1 MTKTTTL
8 IATNV
13 DRLAS
18 TGGLSN
24 IQDSPVGASG
34 FGSFSWPLPEQ
45 VSSMLQAWQSAE
57 RASPMELGRQ
67 LYDLLLA
74 GRPGRT
80 MPTALE
86 RARAASRVLLAFST
100 ASPEMH
106 LLPFEI
112 LHDGDRYLAGGERI
126 PFRWI
131 NDGSTQDARS
141 HGFRHF
147 LVAVANPTDHPDFD
161 HDRVVGELRK
171 AIDAIPQAT
180 CNMVPHATRGS
191 LRRALGER
199 DAYDAVVIVAHG
211 GSATAERDGFMVLE
225 DESGAASRW
234 VGEDV
239 AHELGVHRG
248 CLVVLCSCKSGAVTA
263 KNSLGGVAQRLMIGG
278 HVGSVVAM
286 QRPVTVSSGLAFLG
300 RFLGV
305 VADGTIDVFDAY
317 GEAAAALAAHA
328 DWERGTAALYTRLRG
343 RFGDGGGV
351 FANIA
356 RPSEEEIIRTSTLLS
371 ADQETS
377 RFAFSLPRFKLG
389 SPEGQPGAPPPEADD
404 EAYRYRGPTIAA
416 NDVQAVEPLIQ
427 LVGRFL
433 PKSEDLARRARI
445 IPGHVVDASFEAK
458 EFTHYVLVGSRSH
471 DFSRSKLPQY
481 SRDFAFEFTECGPWR
496 LIDRREGIFYD
507 VANPALA
514 AAPTPNVGGISSTS
528 GMKSCA
534 GSEQAASSSCWR
546 RDRAPAKLRGWS

>member
-1 MTKTTTL
+1 M
-8 IATNV
+8 
-13 DRLAS
+13 
-18 TGGLSN
+18 
-24 IQDSPVGASG
+24 
-34 FGSFSWPLPEQ
+34 
-45 VSSMLQAWQSAE
+45 
-57 RASPMELGRQ
+57 
-67 LYDLLLA
+67 
-74 GRPGRT
+74 
-80 MPTALE
+80 
-86 RARAASRVLLAFST
+86 
-100 ASPEMH
+100 
-106 LLPFEI
+106 
-112 LHDGDRYLAGGERI
+112 
-126 PFRWI
+126 
-131 NDGSTQDARS
+131 
-141 HGFRHF
+141 
-147 LVAVANPTDHPDFD
+147 
-161 HDRVVGELRK
+161 
-171 AIDAIPQAT
+171 
-180 CNMVPHATRGS
+180 
-191 LRRALGER
+191 
-199 DAYDAVVIVAHG
+199 
-211 GSATAERDGFMVLE
+211 
-225 DESGAASRW
+225 
-234 VGEDV
+234 
-239 AHELGVHRG
+239 
-248 CLVVLCSCKSGAVTA
+248 
-263 KNSLGGVAQRLMIGG
+263 
-278 HVGSVVAM
+278 
-286 QRPVTVSSGLAFLG
+286 
-300 RFLGV
+300 
-305 VADGTIDVFDAY
+305 
-317 GEAAAALAAHA
+317 AAHA

-514 AAPTPNVGGISSTS
+514 AAPTPNASDYALVEKIVDPQNDRVLLVIAGMWSSSTLAAGRYLFDKRDEIVRRFGAGGFQFVLETRQGTSEVTRVVVSREPLLVS
-528 GMKSCA
+528 G
-534 GSEQAASSSCWR
+534 
-546 RDRAPAKLRGWS
+546 